1 MNHRKLSAIPFT
13 AICLFVIVL
22 CCIVMYRQCSI
33 EAGYG
38 PKAPSAEPAGSSSEP
53 SIGFDE
59 CYEAIPESDVVEL
72 SPSVEAEEPVA
83 EPMPTPMPMPAAELV
98 PAGKVYDMVELE
110 PATEIILEP
119 NSVEYVSRYEEVD
132 WSQFVFS
139 DDELALPDGVYYTS
153 VYVNDIYEG
162 SIETVLCSGTAVFD
176 RLGLVG
182 ILEPLLASSSFDVFF
197 GLEADYYTLDDM
209 TPYVEAVRFDSNTLE
224 LYLDFSAD
232 QIPVRI
238 ISIRGSSSRSKAISY
253 DVMGTVELKPASFSF
268 INNVNFTANAQHD
281 KSFEFGSYGFSL
293 NLSNSFSFLGVTFNL
308 PVSVMYDRDFGLRTT
323 VGNLYGY
330 MDFPDRSLR
339 LSFGG
344 VGATSFNKGRPF
356 GMTLEKSYAFGTET
370 AMLHQ
375 YSQRIELDEDSLV
388 EILINDRTVYRKALS
403 LGIYLLRDFVFSQG
417 TNDIVVKIHPLSM
430 GDDESLDRTLV
441 FSQDY
446 DTALL
451 AKGDDVWRLGFGVP
465 FGSGVS
471 GIGMFWEQTI
481 GFSHVY
487 TQSHALSVTSQRI
500 GGVSNV
506 SLKASVSSILATG
519 IGTTR
524 FNFVASVASVDEA
537 AGKMVQ
543 DTKISGSVSQSF
555 SNAAFKPLS
564 LSFAFSFGRNSSNL
578 ALNVGYSFKLGSLA
592 VGTGLSLSLSSSLS
606 SSFMARGSLSLSMP
620 LGDGFNVSLSSSMDT
635 SFAVNATIG
644 VSKSIGRKTSVNAS
658 ASMGTGRTAS
668 TNVGLTH
675 SAGRSSFGLSLA
687 GISVSDPM
695 NHSLGASLT
704 YRGDL
709 AAISIREQVRSRY
722 SLFNTSLS
730 ISTSFAFADGHLAMA
745 NSIGGP
751 FLIVSPQS
759 NATNI
764 GVAASQALNSNSR
777 ALSNTFGNFLYT
789 GLSLY
794 VPNNV
799 FVSITQGDLLASNAS
814 LYRMTP
820 YAVQGFVASI
830 SYEALTTAT
839 GVLVVD
845 GKPYSSYSSPVY
857 ELSLVESSNPDDAEA
872 IMTTMDIAYVFTDDT
887 GRFVMSELA
896 PGRYMFDLNVYGGRY
911 AVVFDVPE
919 VEDCAMVVLYRNLEV
934 DPNSL
939 ALSLEAPTDYI
950 PSSVAGEY
958 DGVLFMEL
966 DEFVTEDQ
974 FWDMIFAL

>member
-1 MNHRKLSAIPFT
+1 MNRRKLSAIPFT

-38 PKAPSAEPAGSSSEP
+38 PMPYQAESTETPSEP
-53 SIGFDE
+53 SNDSLENHCETVLEPFF
-59 CYEAIPESDVVEL
+59 VEL
-72 SPSVEAEEPVA
+72 VPSMDLEKSAA
-83 EPMPTPMPMPAAELV
+83 EPIPASMPAAELM
-98 PAGKVYDMVELE
+98 PAGIVYDMIDLE
-110 PATEIILEP
+110 PATEIIVEP
-119 NSVEYVSRYEEVD
+119 DPVEYVSRYEEVD

-139 DDELALPDGVYYTS
+139 DDELTLPDGVYYTS

-162 SIETVLCSGTAVFD
+162 SIETVLSSGTALFD

-182 ILEPLLASSSFDVFF
+182 ILEPLLSSSSFDVFF
-197 GLEADYYTLDDM
+197 GLEVDYYAMDDM
-209 TPYVEAVRFDSNTLE
+209 TPYVEAVRFDSNALE
-224 LYLDFSAD
+224 LYLDFAAS

-238 ISIRGSSSRSKAISY
+238 ISIRGSSSRSKGSSY

-268 INNVNFTANAQHD
+268 ISNVNFTANAQHD

-308 PVSVMYDRDFGLRTT
+308 PISVMYDVGFGLRTT

-339 LSFGG
+339 LMFGG

-356 GMTLEKSYAFGTET
+356 GITLEKNYAFGTET

-417 TNDIVVKIHPLSM
+417 TNDIVVKIHPISM

-446 DTALL
+446 DTSLL
-451 AKGDDVWRLGFGVP
+451 AKGDDVWRLGLGVHL
-465 FGSGVS
+465 GSGVS

-481 GFSHVY
+481 GFSHTY
-487 TQSHALSVTSQRI
+487 TQSHALSVTSQSI
-500 GGVSNV
+500 DGASSV
-506 SLKASVSSILATG
+506 SLKASVSSIVASG

-524 FNFVASVASVDEA
+524 FNFVGNVSATDGTVSDP
-537 AGKMVQ
+537 KL
-543 DTKISGSVSQSF
+543 SGSVSQSF
-555 SNAAFKPLS
+555 SNAALKPLS
-564 LSFAFSFGRNSSNL
+564 LSFAFSKGQKSSSF
-578 ALNVGYSFKLGSLA
+578 ALNAGYSFKLGSLA
-592 VGTGLSLSLSSSLS
+592 IGTGLSLSLSSS
-606 SSFMARGSLSLSMP
+606 FAARGSLSMSMP
-620 LGDGFNVSLSSSMDT
+620 LGDGFNVSLSSSMDS
-635 SFAVNATIG
+635 SFEANATISI
-644 VSKSIGRKTSVNAS
+644 SKSIGQRTSVNAS

-668 TNVGLTH
+668 ANVGLSH
-675 SAGRSSFGLSLA
+675 SAGRSNFGLSLA
-687 GISVSDPM
+687 GINVSDPF
-695 NHSLGASLT
+695 NHSFGASWT

-709 AAISIREQVRSRY
+709 AALSLREQARSRY

-730 ISTSFAFADGHLAMA
+730 ISTAFAFADGHLAMA

-759 NATNI
+759 KATNI

-857 ELSLVESSNPDDAEA
+857 ELSLDESSVVDDAEVV
-872 IMTTMDIAYVFTDDT
+872 MTPMDIVYVFTDDT

-896 PGRYMFDLNVYGGRY
+896 PGRYMFDLNVENGHY

-919 VEDCAMVVLYRNLEV
+919 VEDSGMVLLLKDLVFDGFVSE
-934 DPNSL
+934 
-939 ALSLEAPTDYI
+939 LSAAASEGYL
-950 PSSVAGEY
+950 PSDIAGDY
-958 DGVLFMEL
+958 DGVVTMEV
-966 DEFVTEDQ
+966 DGFVTEDQ

>member
-1 MNHRKLSAIPFT
+1 MNRRKLFGIPFT

-38 PKAPSAEPAGSSSEP
+38 PRQASEP
-53 SIGFDE
+53 GTIDDVLIETYS
-59 CYEAIPESDVVEL
+59 PEVANVVE
-72 SPSVEAEEPVA
+72 PVEESAPVVEDEPCDVL
-83 EPMPTPMPMPAAELV
+83 EPEASMPVVEPMPAAELV
-98 PAGKVYDMVELE
+98 PAGIVYDMMELE
-110 PATEIILEP
+110 PATEIIVEP
-119 NSVEYVSRYEEVD
+119 ETVEYVSRYEEID

-139 DDELALPDGVYYTS
+139 DDELALPDGIYYTS

-162 SIETVLCSGTAVFD
+162 AVETIISEGVVTFNSS
-176 RLGLVG
+176 GLVG
-182 ILEPLLASSSFDVFF
+182 ILEPLLSQSSFDEFF
-197 GLEADYYTLDDM
+197 AFDNDFYSFDDIL
-209 TPYVEAVRFDSNTLE
+209 PHVEDARFDSNALE
-224 LYLDFSAD
+224 LYLDFSIS
-232 QIPVRI
+232 QIPVRV
-238 ISIRGSSSRSKAISY
+238 ISIRGSSSRSKISNY
-253 DVMGTVELKPASFSF
+253 DVMGTVELKPAAFSF
-268 INNVNFTANAQHD
+268 ISNVNFTANAQHD
-281 KSFEFGSYGFSL
+281 RSFNFGSYGASL
-293 NLSNSFSFLGVTFNL
+293 SLSNTFSFLGITFNL
-308 PVSVMYDRDFGLRTT
+308 PVSVVYDGSFGVRISF
-323 VGNLYGY
+323 GNLYGY

-344 VGATSFNKGRPF
+344 VGTTSFSKGRPF
-356 GMTLEKSYAFGTET
+356 GITLEKSYSFGTDT

-375 YSQRIELDEDSLV
+375 YSQRIELDEDSVV

-403 LGIYLLRDFVFSQG
+403 FGIYLLRDFVFSQG
-417 TNDIVVKIHPLSM
+417 TNDIVVKIHPISM
-430 GDDESLDRTLV
+430 GEDESLDRTLV

-446 DTALL
+446 DTSLL
-451 AKGDDVWRLGFGVP
+451 AKGDDVWRLGLGVP
-465 FGSGVS
+465 FGSGMS

-481 GFSHVY
+481 GFSHTY

-500 GGVSNV
+500 DGVSSV
-506 SLKASVSSILATG
+506 FLKASVSSILATA

-524 FNFVASVASVDEA
+524 FNFVGNVSATDGTVSDP
-537 AGKMVQ
+537 KL
-543 DTKISGSVSQSF
+543 SGSVSQSF
-555 SNAAFKPLS
+555 SNAALKPLS
-564 LSFAFSFGRNSSNL
+564 LSFAFSMGQKSSSF
-578 ALNVGYSFKLGSLA
+578 ALNAGYSFKLGSLA
-592 VGTGLSLSLSSSLS
+592 VGTGLSLSLSSS
-606 SSFMARGSLSLSMP
+606 FAARGSLSMSMP
-620 LGDGFNVSLSSSMDT
+620 LGDGFNVSLSSSMDS
-635 SFAVNATIG
+635 SFEANATISI
-644 VSKSIGRKTSVNAS
+644 SKSIGQRTSVNAS

-668 TNVGLTH
+668 TNVGLSH

-687 GISVSDPM
+687 GINVSDPL
-695 NHSLGASLT
+695 NHSLGASWT

-709 AAISIREQVRSRY
+709 AALSLREQARSRY

-730 ISTSFAFADGHLAMA
+730 INTAFAFADGHLAMA

-759 NATNI
+759 KATNI

-777 ALSNTFGNFLYT
+777 VLSNTFGNFLYT

-857 ELSLVESSNPDDAEA
+857 ELSLDESSVVDDAEVV
-872 IMTTMDIAYVFTDDT
+872 MTPMDIAYVFTDDT

-896 PGRYMFDLNVYGGRY
+896 PGRYMFDLNVENGHY

-919 VEDCAMVVLYRNLEV
+919 VEDSGMVLLLKDLVFDGFVSE
-934 DPNSL
+934 
-939 ALSLEAPTDYI
+939 LSAAASEGYI
-950 PSSVAGEY
+950 PSDIAGDY
-958 DGVLFMEL
+958 DGVVTMEV
-966 DEFVTEDQ
+966 DGFVTEDQ

>member
-1 MNHRKLSAIPFT
+1 MNRRKLSAIPFT

-38 PKAPSAEPAGSSSEP
+38 PMPYQAESTETPSEP
-53 SIGFDE
+53 SNDSLENHCETVLEPFF
-59 CYEAIPESDVVEL
+59 VEL
-72 SPSVEAEEPVA
+72 VPSMDLEKSAA
-83 EPMPTPMPMPAAELV
+83 EPIPASMPAAELM
-98 PAGKVYDMVELE
+98 PAGIVYDMIDLE
-110 PATEIILEP
+110 PATEIIVEP
-119 NSVEYVSRYEEVD
+119 DPVEYVSRYEEVD

-139 DDELALPDGVYYTS
+139 DDELTLPDGVYYTS

-162 SIETVLCSGTAVFD
+162 SIETVLSSGTAVFD

-182 ILEPLLASSSFDVFF
+182 ILEPLLSSSSFDVFF
-197 GLEADYYTLDDM
+197 GLEADYYAMDDM
-209 TPYVEAVRFDSNTLE
+209 TPYVEAVRFDSNALE
-224 LYLDFSAD
+224 LYLDFAAS

-238 ISIRGSSSRSKAISY
+238 ISIRGSSSRSKGSSY

-268 INNVNFTANAQHD
+268 ISNVNFTANAQHD

-308 PVSVMYDRDFGLRTT
+308 PISVMYDVGFGLRTT

-339 LSFGG
+339 LMFGG

-356 GMTLEKSYAFGTET
+356 GITLEKNYAFGTET

-417 TNDIVVKIHPLSM
+417 TNDIVVKIHPISM

-487 TQSHALSVTSQRI
+487 TQSHALSVTSQSI
-500 GGVSNV
+500 DGVSSV
-506 SLKASVSSILATG
+506 SLKASFSSILATG

-524 FNFVASVASVDEA
+524 FNFVASMASVDEA

-543 DTKISGSVSQSF
+543 DTRISGSVSQSF
-555 SNAAFKPLS
+555 SSAALKPLS
-564 LSFAFSFGRNSSNL
+564 LSFAFSIGRNVSSFAIN
-578 ALNVGYSFKLGSLA
+578 AGYSFKLGSLA
-592 VGTGLSLSLSSSLS
+592 VGTGLSLSSSSSLP
-606 SSFMARGSLSLSMP
+606 SFAARGSLSMSMP
-620 LGDGFNVSLSSSMDT
+620 LGNGFNVSLSSSMDT

-668 TNVGLTH
+668 SNVGLTH

-687 GISVSDPM
+687 GINVSDPL
-695 NHSLGASLT
+695 NHSLGASWT

-709 AAISIREQVRSRY
+709 AALSLREQARSRY

-730 ISTSFAFADGHLAMA
+730 ISTAFAFADGHLAMA
-745 NSIGGP
+745 SSIGGP

-759 NATNI
+759 KARNI

-777 ALSNTFGNFLYT
+777 ALSNTFGNFLYA

-799 FVSITQGDLLASNAS
+799 FVSITQGDLLASSAS

-857 ELSLVESSNPDDAEA
+857 ELSLVESSNSDDAEA

-896 PGRYMFDLNVYGGRY
+896 PGRYIFDLNVYGGRY

-934 DPNSL
+934 DPSSL
-939 ALSLEAPTDYI
+939 ALSLEAPTDYL